1 MSESRRVVCLGEAL
15 VDFVCERPVASLGDA
30 DFFVPRP
37 GGSLPNIAVAA
48 SRFGATVEMLGGAG
62 DDEWGRWLRERIADE
77 GVGVERFVLMPGA
90 GTSHAFVSVDA
101 DREPSFAFYGDDDRP
116 AAHAGDDLD
125 PALSGDPGVLVVGS
139 DTLLG
144 EAERTVTMDAARLA
158 RERGWQVLCDPNV
171 RPRRWADH
179 DEMLRVIRE
188 LVASATVVKCNE
200 GEAIRLGGEEPVEEA
215 AVALCSDG
223 PDAVVVTL
231 GERGALAVSAGR
243 VESVTGVAAEVVDA
257 TGAGDSVAG
266 VLAAG
271 LALGVEPGGLTP
283 VVGVAMEA
291 AAGVV
296 GTWGATEGLPPA
308 SEARDRLAAALN

>member
-1 MSESRRVVCLGEAL
+1 VVCLGEAL

-48 SRFGATVEMLGGAG
+48 SRFGAAVELLGGAG
-62 DDEWGRWLRERIADE
+62 DDEWGLWLRDRIAAE

-101 DREPSFAFYGDDDRP
+101 AREPSFAFYGDDDRP

-139 DTLLG
+139 DTVLG
-144 EAERTVTMDAARLA
+144 QAERRVTMDAARLA
-158 RERGWQVLCDPNV
+158 RERRWQVLCDPNV

-188 LVASATVVKCNE
+188 LVSTATVVKCNE
-200 GEAIRLGGEEPVEEA
+200 GEALRLGGAERVEDA
-215 AVALCSDG
+215 AAAICAGG
-223 PDAVVVTL
+223 PEAVVVTL
-231 GERGALAVSAGR
+231 GERGASLVSARGAQTVSG
-243 VESVTGVAAEVVDA
+243 VEAEVVDS

-271 LALGVEPGGLTP
+271 LALGAEPGGLMP
-283 VVGVAMEA
+283 VVALAMRA
-291 AAGVV
+291 AASVV
-296 GTWGATEGLPPA
+296 GAWGATTGLPPA
-308 SEARDRLAAALN
+308 AEARAGLRGALN